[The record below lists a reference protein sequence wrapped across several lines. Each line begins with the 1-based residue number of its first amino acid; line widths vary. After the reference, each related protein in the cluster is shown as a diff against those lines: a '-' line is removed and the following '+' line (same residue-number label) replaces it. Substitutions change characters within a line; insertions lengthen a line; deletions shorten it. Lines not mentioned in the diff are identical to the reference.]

1 MGAKLTF
8 LHSADLHLGAP
19 FRGVRSL
26 SPAWADRLI
35 ESIPEAYGRLIDA
48 AIKNEVDFAVFAGDI
63 FDTARPSFADYM
75 TFFDGVRRLE
85 KAGIPVY
92 LCTGNHDP
100 YTSWE
105 RDFASLPDNATMFT
119 APDPSFHLFERDGEP
134 LCILGGRGYYNQ
146 TWPADLCIADGLTRA
161 DAERALG
168 ERAAQAPFSVGV
180 IHTGSAFDKRNAP
193 VELSRLLGAGF
204 DYWALGHIHAKML
217 IPESDPRIGYPGC
230 IQGRDIAEEGER
242 GAYLVTLRQG
252 DPVHV
257 RFVPTASVVWQRLS
271 VDVEDCANLTE
282 IVDKVLREL
291 FRANGAARCEEMCVR
306 VTLTGATSMH
316 DLLGRPGVI
325 EDMRKTINTSY
336 AEFFCDALI
345 DGTTRPIDRA
355 ALRAEGLFPAVIM
368 QVADAMRADADDQA
382 AFLQEEFVARGFPPP
397 ASSQTIAGA
406 GSLVEEAERV
416 VLDLLARED
425 DR

>member
-35 ESIPEAYGRLIDA
+35 ESIPESYGRLIDA

-75 TFFDGVRRLE
+75 TFFDGVRRLG

-146 TWPADLCIADGLTRA
+146 TWPADVCIADGLTRA

-168 ERAAQAPFSVGV
+168 ERAARAPFSIGI
-180 IHTGSAFDKRNAP
+180 IHSGTSFDKRNAP
-193 VELSRLLGAGF
+193 VELSRLMAAGF
-204 DYWALGHIHAKML
+204 DYWACGHLHAKML
-217 IPESDPRIGYPGC
+217 IPEEDPRIGYPGC
-230 IQGRDIAEEGER
+230 IQGRDILEEGER
-242 GAYLVTLRQG
+242 GAYIVTLEQG
-252 DPVHV
+252 RATEA
-257 RFVPTASVVWQRLS
+257 RFVPTASVVWQRVT
-271 VDVEDCANLTE
+271 VDVEDCANIAE
-282 IVDKVLREL
+282 ITDKILREL
-291 FRANGAARCEEMCVR
+291 FRLNGAARCEEMCVR
-306 VTLTGATSMH
+306 ITMAGATPLH
-316 DLLGRPGVI
+316 GLLGRPGVI

-336 AEFFCDALI
+336 AEFFCDALLDDPSERMDI
-345 DGTTRPIDRA
+345 D
-355 ALRAEGLFPAVIM
+355 ALRREGLFPSVLL
-368 QVADAMRADADDQA
+368 QVADAMRADPDGQA
-382 AFLQEEFVARGFPPP
+382 AFVQAAFIERGLTPQAYPDDP
-397 ASSQTIAGA
+397 ASVVDHAQR
-406 GSLVEEAERV
+406 L
-416 VLDLLARED
+416 VLDMLAKED
-425 DR
+425 ERA